1 MGCSGSSTRLAVRLC
16 HFGAQALFKRNTMN
30 QFKIGTR
37 LGMAFGLVL
46 LITAVIAAVG
56 FWRLSML
63 KEATVRIAT
72 VEIER
77 NQLAMEWKAG
87 IDLNW
92 TRASAA
98 LKATDETYIAA
109 LGADMSATTKEVS
122 EKQKK
127 LETLI
132 DSDKGKE
139 LLANVATARKT
150 YVDARAKLL
159 ERKKA
164 GEDVFALVDSDL
176 RPMAQNYIQS
186 LENVTKYTYDELAA
200 IEKSVLSSAETSQWV
215 LAIGAGASLVLGLL
229 FAVWATRSI
238 TTPVQRAVEAA
249 EEISKGNLALR
260 IEAQGKDEAARLLRA
275 LSEMQESLSRIVGHV
290 REGSQSVAV
299 ASSEIASGN
308 NDLSA
313 RTEQQASALQQTA
326 ASMEQLN
333 STVRQNAD
341 NARQANQLAMS
352 ASTVAV
358 QGGEV
363 VGQVVETM
371 KGIND
376 SSRKISDIIGVI
388 DGIAFQTNILALNAA
403 VEAARAGE
411 QGRGFAVVASEVRSL
426 AGRSAEAAKQIKT
439 LINDSVERVEHGT
452 SLVDQAGTT
461 MTEVVGAIKRVTDL
475 VGEISAASNEQSQG
489 VSQVSEA
496 VTQMDQVTQQ
506 NAALVEEMAAA
517 ASSLNNQAQDLV
529 DTVAFF
535 KLAAGE
541 ERVARM
547 QAPRMGSAPASAS
560 ARFAAAPA
568 AALGRSSAASEGPAL
583 GINLDNAIQAHANWR
598 AKLRTAVTQKETL
611 DADTVSR
618 DDCCE
623 LGKWLHGAGSSQY
636 GGKPSF
642 VQLLESHRQFHQEA
656 GKVARLINQGAYSE
670 AEKQL
675 ESNTGFSNAS
685 QKVGA
690 AVIQLAKELKV
701 KMAGAATSKKA
712 AATPARQVA
721 YSAPAKSK
729 APAAS
734 DDGDWESF

>member
-1 MGCSGSSTRLAVRLC
+1 MKNLKISTRLS
-16 HFGAQALFKRNTMN
+16 GAFAL
-30 QFKIGTR
+30 
-37 LGMAFGLVL
+37 LVL
-46 LITAVIAAVG
+46 MLLGVTVAA
-56 FWRLSML
+56 M
-63 KEATVRIAT
+63 T
-72 VEIER
+72 
-77 NQLAMEWKAG
+77 QLAAM
-87 IDLNW
+87 
-92 TRASAA
+92 R
-98 LKATDETYIAA
+98 
-109 LGADMSATTKEVS
+109 SATAEITDNWLPSVEVVNAIDAQTA
-122 EKQKK
+122 ELRMIVLTHVMNTDAAEIAKIDKRLVDGRAKLVELRKQYERLISTPEEKK
-127 LETLI
+127 LYDEFAANW
-132 DSDKGKE
+132 GKYISVNDGALE
-139 LLANVATARKT
+139 LSRKNQND
-150 YVDARAKLL
+150 DARAIVEGESLRLYNTSGEYLDKLVKMNNDGAEQARKAS
-159 ERKKA
+159 ERTYNQA
-164 GEDVFALVDSDL
+164 RTTLVVV
-176 RPMAQNYIQS
+176 A
-186 LENVTKYTYDELAA
+186 
-200 IEKSVLSSAETSQWV
+200 V
-215 LAIGAGASLVLGLL
+215 LAIALAIAA
-229 FAVWATRSI
+229 AVWLIRSI
-238 TTPVQRAVEAA
+238 TAPLARAVEVADRVA
-249 EEISKGNLALR
+249 GGDLTAHIDVDSRDETGQLLSALQR
-260 IEAQGKDEAARLLRA
+260 MQQSLVRTVSVVRQN
-275 LSEMQESLSRIVGHV
+275 SE
-290 REGSQSVAV
+290 SVAS
-299 ASSEIASGN
+299 ASAQIASGN

-313 RTEQQASALQQTA
+313 RTEQQASALEETA
-326 ASMEQLN
+326 ASMEELG

-341 NARQANQLAMS
+341 NARTANQLAMN
-352 ASTVAV
+352 ASTVAA

-363 VGQVVETM
+363 VAEVVETM
-371 KGIND
+371 KGINA
-376 SSRKISDIIGVI
+376 SSNKIADIISVI

-475 VGEISAASNEQSQG
+475 MGEISAASNEQSQG
-489 VSQVSEA
+489 VSQVGEA

-568 AALGRSSAASEGPAL
+568 AALGRSSAASEGPPL

-598 AKLRTAVTQKETL
+598 AKLRTAVAQKETL

>member
-1 MGCSGSSTRLAVRLC
+1 
-16 HFGAQALFKRNTMN
+16 
-30 QFKIGTR
+30 
-37 LGMAFGLVL
+37 
-46 LITAVIAAVG
+46 
-56 FWRLSML
+56 
-63 KEATVRIAT
+63 
-72 VEIER
+72 
-77 NQLAMEWKAG
+77 
-87 IDLNW
+87 
-92 TRASAA
+92 
-98 LKATDETYIAA
+98 
-109 LGADMSATTKEVS
+109 MSATTKEVS

-139 LLANVATARKT
+139 LLAKVATARKT

-260 IEAQGKDEAARLLRA
+260 IEAQGKDEAAHLLRA

-363 VGQVVETM
+363 VSQVVETM

-403 VEAARAGE
+403 VEAARAG
-411 QGRGFAVVASEVRSL
+411 
-426 AGRSAEAAKQIKT
+426 
-439 LINDSVERVEHGT
+439 
-452 SLVDQAGTT
+452 
-461 MTEVVGAIKRVTDL
+461 
-475 VGEISAASNEQSQG
+475 
-489 VSQVSEA
+489 
-496 VTQMDQVTQQ
+496 
-506 NAALVEEMAAA
+506 
-517 ASSLNNQAQDLV
+517 
-529 DTVAFF
+529 
-535 KLAAGE
+535 
-541 ERVARM
+541 
-547 QAPRMGSAPASAS
+547 
-560 ARFAAAPA
+560 
-568 AALGRSSAASEGPAL
+568 
-583 GINLDNAIQAHANWR
+583 
-598 AKLRTAVTQKETL
+598 
-611 DADTVSR
+611 
-618 DDCCE
+618 
-623 LGKWLHGAGSSQY
+623 
-636 GGKPSF
+636 
-642 VQLLESHRQFHQEA
+642 
-656 GKVARLINQGAYSE
+656 
-670 AEKQL
+670 
-675 ESNTGFSNAS
+675 
-685 QKVGA
+685 
-690 AVIQLAKELKV
+690 
-701 KMAGAATSKKA
+701 
-712 AATPARQVA
+712 
-721 YSAPAKSK
+721 
-729 APAAS
+729 
-734 DDGDWESF
+734 

>member
-1 MGCSGSSTRLAVRLC
+1 
-16 HFGAQALFKRNTMN
+16 
-30 QFKIGTR
+30 
-37 LGMAFGLVL
+37 
-46 LITAVIAAVG
+46 
-56 FWRLSML
+56 
-63 KEATVRIAT
+63 
-72 VEIER
+72 
-77 NQLAMEWKAG
+77 
-87 IDLNW
+87 
-92 TRASAA
+92 
-98 LKATDETYIAA
+98 
-109 LGADMSATTKEVS
+109 MSATTKEVS

-139 LLANVATARKT
+139 LLAKVATARKT

-186 LENVTKYTYDELAA
+186 LENVTKYTDDELAA
-200 IEKSVLSSAETSQWV
+200 FEKSVLSSAETSQWV

-249 EEISKGNLALR
+249 EEISKGNLSLR
-260 IEAQGKDEAARLLRA
+260 IDAQGKDEAARLLRA

-363 VGQVVETM
+363 VSQVVETM

-475 VGEISAASNEQSQG
+475 MGEISAASNEQSQG
-489 VSQVSEA
+489 VSQVGEA

-541 ERVARM
+541 ERVARA
-547 QAPRMGSAPASAS
+547 QTPRMGSAPAAAS
-560 ARFAAAPA
+560 ARLAAAPA